1 MIKGWMVYLL
11 YLASRLVVFDLT
23 VKDSTGYRV
32 CNMFI
37 VDTNWNGL
45 GEEYEFK
52 SIWMEI

>member
-11 YLASRLVVFDLT
+11 YFASKLVGLDLT
-23 VKDSTGYRV
+23 VKDNTGYRV

-37 VDTNWNGL
+37 VNTNWNGL
-45 GEEYEFK
+45 RKEYELE